1 MIVVMLWAL
10 GVVAVLNILVSMYQA
25 GKDRVAAKS
34 REQRITA
41 RTTVLV
47 TLLVNGF
54 TIATVILVITQGVRA
69 S

>member
-10 GVVAVLNILVSMYQA
+10 GVLAVLNILVSMYRA
-25 GKDRVAAKS
+25 GKDRAAAS
-34 REQRITA
+34 NREQRITA

-47 TLLVNGF
+47 TLLLNGF
-54 TIATVILVITQGVRA
+54 TIATVILAITQGVRA